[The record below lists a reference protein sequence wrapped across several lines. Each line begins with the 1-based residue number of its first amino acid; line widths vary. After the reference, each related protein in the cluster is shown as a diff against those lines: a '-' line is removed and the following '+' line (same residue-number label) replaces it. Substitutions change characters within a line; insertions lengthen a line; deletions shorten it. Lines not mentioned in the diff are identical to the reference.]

1 MRSSKVRPGDSRYG
15 RYSLDGLDLPRFS
28 HAIGPSIYL
37 ISVSTGERDSPN
49 LSDRAR
55 DLGAY
60 IGA

>member
-1 MRSSKVRPGDSRYG
+1 MRSSKVRPGIAVMG
-15 RYSLDGLDLPRFS
+15 ATPFDGLDLPRFS